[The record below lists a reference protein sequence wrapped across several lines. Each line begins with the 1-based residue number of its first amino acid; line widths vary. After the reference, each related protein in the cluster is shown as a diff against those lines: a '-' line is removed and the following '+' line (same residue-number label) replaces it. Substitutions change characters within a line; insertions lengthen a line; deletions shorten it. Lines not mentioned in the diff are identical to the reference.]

1 MNAYSDIAPCTPSR
15 GSVYSLARRAREE
28 LQMAMELAIDGPHC
42 DVPRAQIHIERAR
55 AILGPM
61 ADGERE

>member
-1 MNAYSDIAPCTPSR
+1 MNAYSDIAPATPSR

-42 DVPRAQIHIERAR
+42 DVPRAQDHIDRAR
-55 AILGPM
+55 ALLGPM
-61 ADGERE
+61 RGGGE